1 MLNGVTLKQSLT
13 EVVKIYNE
21 FSDKRSLV
29 LLYHRRDYLIS
40 NLI

>member
-13 EVVKIYNE
+13 EVVKIHNE

-29 LLYHRRDYLIS
+29 LLYHRRDFLIS